1 VKVVLDTNVVVSAF
15 LSPGGKP
22 AVILKEVL
30 HGSFDICINTAI
42 LVEYEQVL
50 SRVKFSER
58 ISLSSIQ
65 RFFEILYEIGIKI
78 DCVPSSTVLH
88 DEADRMFYDT
98 AKAAKAI
105 LITGNKKHYPDE
117 SFIQDPAGF
126 ISLLQDMR
134 R

>member
-1 VKVVLDTNVVVSAF
+1 MRVVLDTNVIVSAF
-15 LSPGGKP
+15 LSPHGKP
-22 AVILKEVL
+22 AAILKEIL
-30 HGSFDICINTAI
+30 HGDFEISINTAI

-58 ISLSSIQ
+58 ISLSSIR
-65 RFFEILYEIGIKI
+65 RFFEILYEIGSKV
-78 DCVPSSTVLH
+78 DCMPSSTVLR

-98 AKAAKAI
+98 ARAADAI

-126 ISLLQDMR
+126 LSLYQDIKR
-134 R
+134 